1 MKLFGKK
8 LKINFNKFVTIIF
21 LLWITLIYEGRHIPG
36 SLWLAENTPLI
47 IKLFVY
53 LVMAFCMVLF
63 VINYNSKKEWMYDL
77 ILFVF
82 FFSSILFVILFQNQF
97 NLFVILILSAGII
110 FNILYDINNKS
121 EFKLFGLIGKK
132 RKKKRKNKK

>member
-8 LKINFNKFVTIIF
+8 LKINFNKFVTIVF

-53 LVMAFCMVLF
+53 LVMAFCVVLSL
-63 VINYNSKKEWMYDL
+63 INWSPKRG
-77 ILFVF
+77 ILYIWIATF
-82 FFSSILFVILFQNQF
+82 FISTILFVILFQNS
-97 NLFVILILSAGII
+97 VILFICLSSLLTLLGYLII
-110 FNILYDINNKS
+110 YYVNHK
-121 EFKLFGLIGKK
+121 EK
-132 RKKKRKNKK
+132 